1 MHQPIPS
8 ERNNLQEAAHAFARW
23 RKCKPTKRARIPEEL
38 WELACHA
45 AKTHGIAKAS
55 RELKLDYYRL
65 KRRLDGHSPATAASN
80 THPAASK
87 PQPPSR
93 TSPAFVELPPLA
105 ISGTTEC
112 DLELETGQGT
122 RVVLRWKGSTAPD
135 LAALG
140 QLLAQGQ

>member
-8 ERNNLQEAAHAFARW
+8 ERTDLQEAAQAFARW
-23 RKCKPTKRARIPEEL
+23 RHSKPTSRARIPEDL
-38 WELACHA
+38 WELACRVAKVHGV
-45 AKTHGIAKAS
+45 AKTS

-65 KRRLDGHSPATAASN
+65 KRQLDGQSNKSGQDQPKRSRRRQPA
-80 THPAASK
+80 PA
-87 PQPPSR
+87 
-93 TSPAFVELPPLA
+93 AFVELPPLP
-105 ISGTTEC
+105 IGGTTEC

-140 QLLAQGQ
+140 QLLGQGR